1 MPAEDIIKRINEE
14 AEKQARAVLD
24 SAALESKKIIDEAR
38 KTAAEKAEQAIEE
51 AKNEA
56 ETRKRELRL
65 EIEAEEELVKG
76 RAFDE
81 VVEKEALQIASEIK
95 KELEKKHMGELID
108 KAVEQISK
116 SMGKDQIIAIAEK
129 KYEAMLK
136 SKGVKTETA
145 STNANTKANANDI
158 VLESAD
164 GKIKLHISLDDLLKR
179 YTEQIES
186 EVARALKA
194 KQQVL
199 K

>member
-14 AEKQARAVLD
+14 AEKQAKAVLD
-24 SAALESKKIIDEAR
+24 SAAQESKKIIDEAR
-38 KTAAEKAEQAIEE
+38 KTAAEKAKQAIEK

-56 ETRKRELRL
+56 ESRKMEQKL

-81 VVEKEALQIASEIK
+81 AVEKEALQIASEIK
-95 KELEKKHMGELID
+95 KELAKKHMGEIIG
-108 KAVEQISK
+108 KAVEQMSESI
-116 SMGKDQIIAIAEK
+116 GKDQIIAIAEK
-129 KYEAMLK
+129 KYEAVLK

-145 STNANTKANANDI
+145 SSNANANSGDI

-164 GKIKLHISLDDLLKR
+164 GKVELRISLDDLLKKH
-179 YTEQIES
+179 TEQIES
-186 EVARALKA
+186 EVARALRA